1 MGSFAL
7 KKKVADEGTGN
18 SGAVSRRRLFN
29 VMRCHKLLPMMPAGI
44 LLVFILVFSFPVFG
58 DDERVISESWMGVYM
73 EGIKV
78 GYSHNREIVFS
89 SQGEE
94 FTKFVSESRM
104 RVSRLGG
111 AAVEIASAQESL
123 YRGDETPLET
133 VVRTRMS
140 ESEIVL
146 KAEILEDKIL
156 FRSGEKLV
164 KEYPYSERVYL
175 GIPVKKILEE
185 GDLEPGKTFSFPVL
199 DPIAYAVRDSTF
211 TVLEK
216 EDVLIL
222 AKKMNLWHV
231 RTEMASIIP
240 VVIEEWIDE
249 EGTVWK
255 SVSQASFLNTTSI
268 RMPMDK
274 ALEMSGENFDIAFSS
289 IIRSNV
295 RFPNPQQV
303 RAVTFKLTG
312 LTPEIIRNFPFDDG
326 SQVLEEAG
334 EDFSII
340 RTSSRIFREEE
351 SVSLPV
357 EEGGFQAYLK
367 PTTFVQSDDPAI
379 QETAREIV
387 GEEKN
392 AWRAAKKIALWVRD
406 EMTANY
412 DVGFATATEILENR
426 EGDCSEHTVI
436 MVALCRAVGIPARA
450 AVGVMYGDGIFA
462 YHMWPEVYAGQW
474 INLDAKWLAVDEE
487 TGEFYTDA
495 THIKFGRSNL
505 DDNIFEEMVKAVSE
519 IIGKL
524 DIRVLDFEDDR

>member
-1 MGSFAL
+1 M
-7 KKKVADEGTGN
+7 KKA
-18 SGAVSRRRLFN
+18 R
-29 VMRCHKLLPMMPAGI
+29 KLLPFIFVGI
-44 LLVFILVFSFPVFG
+44 FLIFSLVFSSPAFG

-78 GYSHNREIVFS
+78 GYSHTREIVFS
-89 SQGEE
+89 RQGEE
-94 FTKFVSESRM
+94 FTRFVSESKM
-104 RVSRLGG
+104 KVSRLGG
-111 AAVEIASAQESL
+111 AAVEILSAQESL
-123 YRGDETPLET
+123 YRGDETPVET
-133 VVRTRMS
+133 AVRTRMS
-140 ESEIVL
+140 ESEIVM

-156 FRSGEKLV
+156 FRSGEKLI
-164 KEYPYSERVYL
+164 KEYPYSERFYL
-175 GIPVKKILEE
+175 GIPLEKILEE
-185 GDLEPGKTFSFPVL
+185 GNLVPGKKFTFPVL
-199 DPIAYAVRDSTF
+199 DPIAYAIRDSTF
-211 TVLEK
+211 TVVGK

-222 AKKMNLWHV
+222 AKRMNLWHV

-240 VVIEEWIDE
+240 VVIDEWIDE

-268 RMPMDK
+268 LMPMDK
-274 ALEMSGENFDIAFSS
+274 ALEMSEENFDIAFSS

-295 RFPNPQQV
+295 RFSDPQQV
-303 RAVTFKLTG
+303 RAVAFNLGG
-312 LTPEIIRNFPFDDG
+312 LAPDIIRNFPFDDG

-357 EEGGFQAYLK
+357 EEDGFQAYLR

-379 QETAREIV
+379 QDTAREIV

-392 AWRAAKKIALWVRD
+392 VWRAAKKIALWVRD

-474 INLDAKWLAVDEE
+474 INLDAKWMAVDEE

-505 DDNIFEEMVKAVSE
+505 DENIFEEMVKAISE

-524 DIRVLDFEDDR
+524 DIRVLDFEDGR